1 MWTVGDSGRLMGV
14 SPATNSVLRSVDVG
28 AGAGALAAGEGAVWV
43 ANPLNG
49 TVTRV
54 DPERGVVTATV
65 PVGRED
71 EPVGL
76 AAGDGAVW
84 VANRQARTLARID
97 PERAVVTERL
107 RLGNEPRAVALVGE
121 RVWAAVAATGAGHR
135 GGTLRIAMD
144 DSIDA
149 LDADPATSYD
159 LNAWMLLS
167 ITHDGL
173 TAFRRTGGRA
183 GAQVVPNLAQALPAP
198 SDGGRT
204 YTFVVRPGVRFST
217 GRAVR
222 ASDVERG
229 IERRS
234 APSTQAFG
242 LLGRSRRSRPTTAAA
257 RS

>member
-1 MWTVGDSGRLMGV
+1 MGV

-28 AGAGALAAGEGAVWV
+28 AGAGAVAAGEGAVWV
-43 ANPLNG
+43 ANALNG

-65 PVGRED
+65 TVGAAD

-76 AAGDGAVW
+76 AAGGGAVW
-84 VANRQARTLARID
+84 VANRRARTLARID

-107 RLGNEPRAVALVGE
+107 QLGNEPRGLALVGD

-135 GGTLRIAMD
+135 GGTLRIAIED
-144 DSIDA
+144 RIDA

-159 LNAWMLLS
+159 VDAWMLLS
-167 ITHDGL
+167 ITNDGL

-183 GAQVVPNLAQALPAP
+183 GTQVVPNLAQSLPTP

-204 YTFVVRPGVRFST
+204 YTFVLRRGVRYST
-217 GRAVR
+217 GREVR
-222 ASDVERG
+222 A
-229 IERRS
+229 ERRQARHRTLAGHRARRRSGCS
-234 APSTQAFG
+234 A
-242 LLGRSRRSRPTTAAA
+242 RSPRSRPTTRA
-257 RS
+257 RRS